1 MDVATLNNKFGIWNE
16 PCFKEIV
23 AGITAFKVNTPLA
36 TASISSIGASPVLA
50 VQEPTRACPFGF

>member
-1 MDVATLNNKFGIWNE
+1 MDVTTLSNKYGIGNE

-23 AGITAFKVNTPLA
+23 AGITAFNVNTPLE

-50 VQEPTRACPFGF
+50 VQETTRACPFGF